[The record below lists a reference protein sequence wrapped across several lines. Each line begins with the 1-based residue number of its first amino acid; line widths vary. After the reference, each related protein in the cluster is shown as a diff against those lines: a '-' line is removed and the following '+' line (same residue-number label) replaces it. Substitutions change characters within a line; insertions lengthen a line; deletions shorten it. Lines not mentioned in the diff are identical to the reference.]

1 MEFLTQYGLFLLK
14 ALTIVV
20 ALLFLVAGF
29 CAISRKPKAKLDIT
43 YLNEQHENVKNRME
57 NEILGK
63 KLKKKKIKQKDKTT
77 KPSLYLIDFNGD
89 IKASQVDA
97 LREEVSAVLSIATKH
112 DEVVVRVESAG
123 GTVNGYGLAA
133 SQLQRIR
140 DRNIPLSVCID
151 KIAASGGYLMACV
164 ANQIIAAPF
173 AILGSIGVVAQMPNF
188 HRWLQKNDIDVELL
202 TAGEYKRTIT
212 LFGKNT
218 EKGRQ
223 KFQEDLEGIHQVFR
237 NYIIMNRGLVDI
249 DEVATGEHWL
259 AKDAMN
265 LKLVDKLQTS
275 DEYLSEKLNSFNAY
289 KIKVLCKQSL
299 LTKLLKPA
307 MKLFHPWA

>member
-1 MEFLTQYGLFLLK
+1 MEFLTEYGLFLLK
-14 ALTIVV
+14 AFTIVV
-20 ALLFLVAGF
+20 ALLFLVAGL
-29 CAISRKPKAKLDIT
+29 CAVSRKPKPKLEIT
-43 YLNEQHENVKNRME
+43 YLNEQYEDIKNRME
-57 NEILGK
+57 KETLGIK
-63 KLKKKKIKQKDKTT
+63 SKKKKKKKKEKED
-77 KPSLYLIDFNGD
+77 KPSLYLIDFSGD
-89 IKASQVDA
+89 IKASQVDE
-97 LREEVSAVLSIATKH
+97 LREEVSAVLSVATQR
-112 DEVVVRVESAG
+112 DEVVVRVESPG

-140 DRNIPLSVCID
+140 DRNIPLTVCID
-151 KIAASGGYLMACV
+151 KIAASGGYLMSCV

-218 EKGRQ
+218 EKGRK

-237 NYIIMNRGLVDI
+237 NYIMMNRDIVNI

-259 AKDAMN
+259 AKDALD
-265 LKLVDKLQTS
+265 LKLVDALQTS
-275 DEYLSEKLNSFNAY
+275 DEYINQKISTFNAY
-289 KIKVLCKQSL
+289 KIKMLCKQSL
-299 LTKLLKPA
+299 VTKLLKPT
-307 MKLFHPWA
+307 MKLLHPWA